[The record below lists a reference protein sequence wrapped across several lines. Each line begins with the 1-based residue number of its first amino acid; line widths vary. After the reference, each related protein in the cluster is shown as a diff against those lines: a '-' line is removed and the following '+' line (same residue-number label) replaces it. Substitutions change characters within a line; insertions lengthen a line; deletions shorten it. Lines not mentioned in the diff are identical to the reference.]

1 MASAA
6 VKALKEVR
14 TAFEEGLLDEEHYSV
29 FRNLF
34 VESRTR
40 ILERDGRGEAVGIDL
55 RAAAESFLDR
65 VGGDCKVEEVLPSAS
80 LDPEEPEEPNPKAD
94 KVEEKAKASPE
105 EPSVPRT
112 AELVDPILRA
122 PISPAPRPRR
132 MRSSP
137 VFSDPTPKDE
147 RRSQPLRR
155 EPDADTGTGWE
166 GRALEL
172 EAVGSDTLMAAA
184 EGFLDRVG
192 GDRKV
197 DEVSPSASPG
207 PEEPELTMV
216 EENTKASLEG
226 PSVPRTPEL
235 VGPISRAPISPAPR
249 PRRVRSSP
257 VFFDPVPKDERR
269 KKKKVPPGWGKRRV
283 RSSPVFF
290 DPVPSKRVKRARE
303 DGQERKQ
310 RAKSKAKSKSPPR
323 CRDNGCSKCRYL
335 REGCLLCSKTKS
347 DAYLNREREDNSK
360 LFSWIFRVLKDA
372 GEGGLHK
379 REICSRIA
387 KQTDIS
393 ALTTEE
399 PRSAIGKLCS
409 HRPFVFAKVG
419 KKGSGRYRMV
429 ESYL

>member
-6 VKALKEVR
+6 IKALKEVS

-132 MRSSP
+132 
-137 VFSDPTPKDE
+137 
-147 RRSQPLRR
+147 
-155 EPDADTGTGWE
+155 
-166 GRALEL
+166 
-172 EAVGSDTLMAAA
+172 
-184 EGFLDRVG
+184 
-192 GDRKV
+192 
-197 DEVSPSASPG
+197 
-207 PEEPELTMV
+207 
-216 EENTKASLEG
+216 
-226 PSVPRTPEL
+226 
-235 VGPISRAPISPAPR
+235 
-249 PRRVRSSP
+249 
-257 VFFDPVPKDERR
+257 
-269 KKKKVPPGWGKRRV
+269 V

-303 DGQERKQ
+303 EPKE
-310 RAKSKAKSKSPPR
+310 RAKSKVKSKSPPH
-323 CRDNGCSKCRYL
+323 CRETGCYKVR
-335 REGCLLCSKTKS
+335 
-347 DAYLNREREDNSK
+347 
-360 LFSWIFRVLKDA
+360 
-372 GEGGLHK
+372 GLHFTLSLTHLPFDLSVSPAEADA
-379 REICSRIA
+379 RSHH
-387 KQTDIS
+387 TS
-393 ALTTEE
+393 AVTCEGVA
-399 PRSAIGKLCS
+399 RDA
-409 HRPFVFAKVG
+409 R
-419 KKGSGRYRMV
+419 R
-429 ESYL
+429 

>member
-6 VKALKEVR
+6 IKALKEVR

-40 ILERDGRGEAVGIDL
+40 ILERDGRGE
-55 RAAAESFLDR
+55 
-65 VGGDCKVEEVLPSAS
+65 
-80 LDPEEPEEPNPKAD
+80 
-94 KVEEKAKASPE
+94 
-105 EPSVPRT
+105 
-112 AELVDPILRA
+112 
-122 PISPAPRPRR
+122 
-132 MRSSP
+132 RSS
-137 VFSDPTPKDE
+137 
-147 RRSQPLRR
+147 
-155 EPDADTGTGWE
+155 
-166 GRALEL
+166 L

-257 VFFDPVPKDERR
+257 VFFDPVP
-269 KKKKVPPGWGKRRV
+269 P
-283 RSSPVFF
+283 
-290 DPVPSKRVKRARE
+290 KRVKRARE
-303 DGQERKQ
+303 EPKE

-323 CRDNGCSKCRYL
+323 CRDNGCSKVRGHQFTLSFIHLPFDLSVSPAEADTRSHHTSAATCVKVA
-335 REGCLLCSKTKS
+335 CF
-347 DAYLNREREDNSK
+347 A
-360 LFSWIFRVLKDA
+360 
-372 GEGGLHK
+372 
-379 REICSRIA
+379 A
-387 KQTDIS
+387 KQSLMLTSTES
-393 ALTTEE
+393 ARITPSCLAGFSGSSRMQVRGACTNV
-399 PRSAIGKLCS
+399 RSAAGSPSRQTSLRSPPKNRAARSASCAATGPS
-409 HRPFVFAKVG
+409 SSPRWAR
-419 KKGSGRYRMV
+419 KGAVATAWWSLTFNP
-429 ESYL
+429 STPKASLLL

>member
-137 VFSDPTPKDE
+137 VF
-147 RRSQPLRR
+147 
-155 EPDADTGTGWE
+155 
-166 GRALEL
+166 
-172 EAVGSDTLMAAA
+172 
-184 EGFLDRVG
+184 
-192 GDRKV
+192 
-197 DEVSPSASPG
+197 
-207 PEEPELTMV
+207 
-216 EENTKASLEG
+216 
-226 PSVPRTPEL
+226 
-235 VGPISRAPISPAPR
+235 
-249 PRRVRSSP
+249 
-257 VFFDPVPKDERR
+257 
-269 KKKKVPPGWGKRRV
+269 
-283 RSSPVFF
+283 F

-303 DGQERKQ
+303 EPKER
-310 RAKSKAKSKSPPR
+310 AESKVKSKSPPR
-323 CRDNGCSKCRYL
+323 CRDNGCSKVRGLQFVIPSTLLPIHRFPPLKLTHVHTSAVTC
-335 REGCLLCSKTKS
+335 EGV
-347 DAYLNREREDNSK
+347 ARGAR
-360 LFSWIFRVLKDA
+360 R
-372 GEGGLHK
+372 
-379 REICSRIA
+379 
-387 KQTDIS
+387 
-393 ALTTEE
+393 
-399 PRSAIGKLCS
+399 
-409 HRPFVFAKVG
+409 
-419 KKGSGRYRMV
+419 
-429 ESYL
+429 